1 MFYMELD
8 NEQVKNLL
16 QDEYDIIFSSEAIEW
31 IENEISWSNNGEDG
45 IPIFDVDLITSRYKE
60 CSLPKFFEEAY
71 LNFEDLDFL
80 DEEDISQIFGNYIPD
95 YTDAESYLK
104 DDSNFYF
111 TIKSLSYYE
120 LKNLIESYCDYVGI
134 SYLMLEN
141 GNIVFNAEY

>member
-8 NEQVKNLL
+8 NEQVRYLL
-16 QDEYDIIFSSEAIEW
+16 QDEYNIIFSSEATDW
-31 IENEISWSNNGEDG
+31 IEREISWSNYGDDD
-45 IPIFDVDLITSRYKE
+45 IPIFDVDLITDRYLE

-80 DEEDISQIFGNYIPD
+80 DEEDIDQIFGNYIPD
-95 YTDAESYLK
+95 YTDAERYLK
-104 DDSNFYF
+104 DNGNFYL

-120 LKNLIESYCDYVGI
+120 LKNLIEGYCDYVGM

-141 GNIVFNAEY
+141 GNIVFDAEY